1 MSYIPTDPEI
11 MEALGARLRA
21 LRKAQK
27 RTMVEVAEAAGLD
40 RETVSRAERGD
51 NPTLATLVRL
61 LRTYGRLSALDDLIP
76 EPLPSPLTAV
86 RERGLGRYDRGG

>member
-1 MSYIPTDPEI
+1 MRTDPEI
-11 MEALGARLRA
+11 MGALGARLRA

-27 RTMVEVAEAAGLD
+27 RTIVDVAEAAGLD

-61 LRTYGRLSALDDLIP
+61 LRVYDRLTALDDLVP
-76 EPLPSPLTAV
+76 EPLPSPLDAV
-86 RERGLGRYDRGG
+86 SERGLGSYDPGG